1 LFVTDLNGL
10 MFFENGKWCL
20 CANGRHQI
28 PESSTNLAVMLQ
40 NLLLIIFSSFRQ
52 VICPVKSQFCSNDQL
67 HYAGECAQ
75 QLQNCEECHGALI
88 GRTDTANIYSY
99 SCCLAFLYVHGVQTN
114 HFTRKRFYPVLI
126 ICTFLKHGLNF
137 FITFILCH
145 ISRGKNE
152 IQTRPILLVE

>member
-1 LFVTDLNGL
+1 
-10 MFFENGKWCL
+10 M
-20 CANGRHQI
+20 CANDKHQI
-28 PESSTNLAVMLQ
+28 PKSTDVTNLAVMLL
-40 NLLLIIFSSFRQ
+40 NLPLITFSAFLQ
-52 VICPVKSQFCSNDQL
+52 VICPIKSQFCSNDQL

-75 QLQNCEECHGALI
+75 QLQNCEEHHETLI
-88 GRTDTANIYSY
+88 GHTDAANIYTY
-99 SCCLAFLYVHGVQTN
+99 SCYLAFLYVHGVQTN
-114 HFTRKRFYPVLI
+114 HFTRQRFYPVLI